1 METKESFVK
10 RVSKHDVFD
19 TRLIREIVKSI
30 EEGLPRKAAIARY
43 GMSQSTLN
51 IWMKNYGSSDYHAG
65 KRRIFSPPE
74 KRSVLRAL
82 ESGMTTREVQISFGI
97 KNPGIIR
104 AWYRAD
110 QQENAELGRKNCT
123 PPMAKQSETEVS
135 DEVKALQAALAQAE
149 LKIKALD
156 TLIDIAEEQLKINIR
171 KKSGA
176 RQSPK

>member
-1 METKESFVK
+1 METKENFVK
-10 RVSKHDVFD
+10 RANKHDVFD
-19 TRLIREIVKSI
+19 IRLIKEIVKSI
-30 EEGLPRKAAIARY
+30 EGGLPRNAAIARH
-43 GMSQSTLN
+43 GMSKSALS
-51 IWMKNYGSSDYHAG
+51 IWMNKYGSADYHAD
-65 KRRIFSPPE
+65 KRRIFSSSE

-104 AWYRAD
+104 AWYRAAY
-110 QQENAELGRKNCT
+110 QENAELSCSINSS
-123 PPMAKQSETEVS
+123 MAKQPVTSQN
-135 DEVKALQAALAQAE
+135 DELKILQEALAQAE

-156 TLIDIAEEQLKINIR
+156 TMIDIAEEQLKINIR